1 LAAKISPSPYLLWID
16 AGISRFNLGK
26 FPSVPK
32 TDFSKFSKYQAVF
45 QIDIRNWIRNFK
57 IFKSPRNWISP
68 GSSSRIIGG
77 GIFLLSREFVP
88 ELDKVLEKYILGN
101 LRKGIWDTEQVNLF
115 FVLSSYRV
123 LYIIQKKNDLTSI
136 LDNICSSN
144 KIKGQTFYNK
154 AIHLFL
160 RY

>member
-1 LAAKISPSPYLLWID
+1 
-16 AGISRFNLGK
+16 
-26 FPSVPK
+26 
-32 TDFSKFSKYQAVF
+32 
-45 QIDIRNWIRNFK
+45 
-57 IFKSPRNWISP
+57 
-68 GSSSRIIGG
+68 
-77 GIFLLSREFVP
+77 LLSREFVP